1 MTLRKWDRKIRFN
14 LPGVR
19 PEVPFLDGPDGGT

>member
-1 MTLRKWDRKIRFN
+1 MTLRKWDRKIRVN

-19 PEVPFLDGPDGGT
+19 PGLPFADGPDGGT

>member
-1 MTLRKWDRKIRFN
+1 MTLRKWDRRIPFS

-19 PEVPFLDGPDGGT
+19 PGEPFLDGADGGT